1 MNKIY
6 IGNYNINKAYL
17 GGDLTIKIY
26 LGDNLVYPIEDA
38 VAITF
43 YDDSGNTA
51 TINCDDLVQSGRISY
66 SDTESFQGTS
76 YTSAV
81 VGDCVT
87 IIGGYS
93 LPYQLTALTLSDSVE
108 ELEPNDS
115 VPQNCVTLVCGTGL
129 TTVGGYCMEFRT
141 SIQSVTFNGSTP
153 PTFNTNW
160 EKESNKTFTIY
171 VPCDAIEAYRTAL
184 SGKTANLNDRLQC
197 IPTVQN
203 KWELTFANGDV
214 RNLECNASGDSFPRQ
229 IDDHDWIAPL
239 TPFDATHAKSGVTSA
254 VIGDCVAGILTDGFN
269 GFTSLSSV
277 TVNPNT
283 MYVYGGYSGMTP
295 GGCCAFA
302 GDYSLVE
309 FPYSSVLE
317 SIGRDSFH
325 GCSGLTDATIASS
338 CTYIGDE
345 AFFDCTGLEK
355 VVMEGS
361 TPPALGGDFVF
372 WKIDSNAPSGVSQLD
387 IDIEVPCD
395 AVNTYKTAP
404 RWSAYADRITCQ
416 APPHD
421 YSQDYLT
428 IESTSN
434 NNTISLVASNT
445 AITRTISASTDN
457 GVTWTEY
464 TSSTGDTQIAT
475 LNVGDKVL
483 VKGENSTYAT
493 SFSTYSTR
501 YNYFTSSGQF
511 NAYGNIM
518 SLISGD
524 SFVNADTLTANYT
537 FGGLFSGCTGL
548 TSAENLILPATTL
561 EESCYRYM
569 FQGCTSLT
577 RAPSVLPA
585 TTLALAFNCYES
597 MFKDCTSLTT
607 APELPA
613 TTLANSCYQ
622 SMFAYCSNLTVAPEL
637 PATTMRGYYCY
648 RYMFQGCTSL
658 TTAPELPATTL
669 TESCYGSMFSYCENL
684 TTAPELPATTLA
696 ASCYREMFDSCTNLT
711 TAPEL
716 PATTLANDCY
726 RSMFYGCE
734 SLTTAPELPATT
746 LAAYCYRSMFLG
758 CTNLT
763 TAPEL
768 PATTLT
774 ESCYQ
779 SMFQACESLNY
790 IKCLA
795 TDISA
800 TNCTFNW
807 VNGVASTGTF
817 VKAASMNDW
826 TTGTSGIPTG
836 WTVQNDDGSLYIDG
850 GGWDGPIGPGGD
862 NPLDPGDAD

>member
-51 TINCDDLVQSGRISY
+51 TINCDDLGQSGRISY
-66 SDTESFQGTS
+66 SDTESFHGTS

-81 VGDCVT
+81 VGDCVR

-129 TTVGGYCMEFRT
+129 TTVGGYCMEYRT
-141 SIQSVTFNGSTP
+141 SLQSVTFNGSTP

-160 EKESNKTFTIY
+160 EEESNKTFTIY

-184 SGKTANLNDRLQC
+184 TGKTANLNDRLQC

-203 KWELTFANGDV
+203 KWSLTFANGDV
-214 RNLECNASGDSFPRQ
+214 RSLECNASGDSFPRQ
-229 IDDHDWIAPL
+229 IDDHDWAAPL

-283 MYVYGGYSGMTP
+283 MYAYGGYSGMTP
-295 GGCCAFA
+295 DGCCAFY

-372 WKIDSNAPSGVSQLD
+372 YKIDSNAPSGVSQLD

-404 RWSAYADRITCQ
+404 RWSAYADRIVCNG
-416 APPHD
+416 
-421 YSQDYLT
+421 SQ
-428 IESTSN
+428 
-434 NNTISLVASNT
+434 
-445 AITRTISASTDN
+445 
-457 GVTWTEY
+457 
-464 TSSTGDTQIAT
+464 
-475 LNVGDKVL
+475 
-483 VKGENSTYAT
+483 
-493 SFSTYSTR
+493 
-501 YNYFTSSGQF
+501 
-511 NAYGNIM
+511 
-518 SLISGD
+518 
-524 SFVNADTLTANYT
+524 
-537 FGGLFSGCTGL
+537 
-548 TSAENLILPATTL
+548 
-561 EESCYRYM
+561 
-569 FQGCTSLT
+569 
-577 RAPSVLPA
+577 
-585 TTLALAFNCYES
+585 
-597 MFKDCTSLTT
+597 
-607 APELPA
+607 
-613 TTLANSCYQ
+613 
-622 SMFAYCSNLTVAPEL
+622 
-637 PATTMRGYYCY
+637 
-648 RYMFQGCTSL
+648 
-658 TTAPELPATTL
+658 
-669 TESCYGSMFSYCENL
+669 
-684 TTAPELPATTLA
+684 
-696 ASCYREMFDSCTNLT
+696 
-711 TAPEL
+711 
-716 PATTLANDCY
+716 
-726 RSMFYGCE
+726 
-734 SLTTAPELPATT
+734 
-746 LAAYCYRSMFLG
+746 
-758 CTNLT
+758 
-763 TAPEL
+763 
-768 PATTLT
+768 
-774 ESCYQ
+774 
-779 SMFQACESLNY
+779 Y
-790 IKCLA
+790 I
-795 TDISA
+795 D
-800 TNCTFNW
+800 
-807 VNGVASTGTF
+807 
-817 VKAASMNDW
+817 
-826 TTGTSGIPTG
+826 
-836 WTVQNDDGSLYIDG
+836 DG
-850 GGWDGPIGPGGD
+850 GGDNWDD
-862 NPLDPGDAD
+862 QE